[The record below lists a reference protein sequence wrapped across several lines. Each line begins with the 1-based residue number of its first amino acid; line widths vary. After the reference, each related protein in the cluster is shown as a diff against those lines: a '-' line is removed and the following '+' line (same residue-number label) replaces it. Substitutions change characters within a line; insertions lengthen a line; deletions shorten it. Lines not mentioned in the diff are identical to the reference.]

1 MERTPVKYQF
11 SQRSS
16 KNMAG
21 KEWIGEE
28 EEKVLAL
35 QDRFN
40 TIELILIREKVVL
53 DGVHA

>member
-1 MERTPVKYQF
+1 
-11 SQRSS
+11 
-16 KNMAG
+16 MAG

>member
-1 MERTPVKYQF
+1 
-11 SQRSS
+11 
-16 KNMAG
+16 MAG

-40 TIELILIREKVVL
+40 TKSQTLTPIMASVAKAKGPIHSDYLLV
-53 DGVHA
+53 DSTA